1 MEGDRVSAME
11 FGKVL
16 ERLNQQD
23 RQIAEMRSDIRDLLA
38 LANRGK
44 GSIAMMISLGAVI
57 STIIGWFIGRLLR

>member
-44 GSIAMMISLGAVI
+44 GSIAMMISLGAII
-57 STIIGWFIGRLLR
+57 STIIGWFIGRWLH